1 MRLVNSYQLVLKY
14 LEIFKLKTHV
24 FVNHDVKGNELIYV
38 NGVKITRN
46 EYEKNPDKLK
56 FKTVGA
62 ERNKTADV
70 LWAEAIA
77 PIMDMIKD
85 DNVENWAKVI
95 EKYDKYSVRGYLKT
109 ETNLSE
115 GAIEMIEVMLNL
127 ESRSNLGFIQQIVE
141 TTDHNPND
149 VYYGITGGMYLLP
162 ERFYEHLKKL
172 GVKVYFNH
180 MLTAIDRSKK
190 DKAKLSFEG
199 SKPQAIDGMVGVGIA
214 AKPLLHKKVIADEV
228 ILTIPFPALRTIQVK
243 PAFSQQKRKTI
254 RELNYNGATKIFLQ
268 FSERFWETEHG
279 IYGGQVIT
287 DLPSRFIYFPST
299 DFNGKNGG
307 IVISSYTWA
316 NEASGW
322 DSLTDEMRVQYT
334 LNDVAK
340 IFGEHIREYFVLGT
354 SQSWQ
359 NDIYA
364 TGEAAMLAPY
374 QFIELEG
381 YVQMPEDNIH
391 FAGDATSFKIA
402 WIEGAIE
409 SGIRTAL
416 EVNEK

>member
-1 MRLVNSYQLVLKY
+1 
-14 LEIFKLKTHV
+14 
-24 FVNHDVKGNELIYV
+24 
-38 NGVKITRN
+38 
-46 EYEKNPDKLK
+46 
-56 FKTVGA
+56 
-62 ERNKTADV
+62 
-70 LWAEAIA
+70 
-77 PIMDMIKD
+77 MDMIQD

-95 EKYDKYSVRGYLKT
+95 EKYDKYSVRGYLKA

-190 DKAKLSFEG
+190 HKATLSFEG
-199 SKPQAIDGMVGVGIA
+199 SKPQAIDGMVGVGVA
-214 AKPLLHKKVIADEV
+214 AKPLTHKKVTADEV
-228 ILTIPFPALRTIQVK
+228 ILTIPFPALRTIQVT
-243 PAFSQQKRKTI
+243 PAFSQLKRKTI

-322 DSLTDEMRVQYT
+322 DALTDEMRVEYT

-340 IFGEHIREYFVLGT
+340 IFGEHIRKYFVLGT

-359 NDIYA
+359 NDIYS

-374 QFIELEG
+374 QFMELEG

-416 EVNEK
+416 EIEGK